1 MQSFSEFKPHLE
13 GENKEKRPGKAHEKR
28 FDVITVLIKWLLCIQ
43 QPIIDS
49 LEAVFSSTNVVIGF
63 RIDGAGEFSVNR
75 SCNKKLLNISQKLPK
90 K

>member
-1 MQSFSEFKPHLE
+1 MTF
-13 GENKEKRPGKAHEKR
+13 
-28 FDVITVLIKWLLCIQ
+28 VY
-43 QPIIDS
+43 PIIDS